1 MKNYHRVHFVG
12 IGGIGMS
19 ALAQHLVVKGCK
31 VSGSDQ
37 NKSRQTQK
45 LQNLG
50 VKIFVGHAAQN
61 VGDAQLVVR
70 TSAVSE
76 DNSEVAFAKKAG
88 IPVVLREQLLG
99 EIFNQFSLRIAVCG
113 THGKTTAT
121 AWIHF
126 VLERCGISHTAFIG
140 GEYNGQNYFCGDGV
154 VVAEACEYNRSF
166 LWMRPTLCVC
176 LNAEWDHPDC
186 YANEQ
191 ILLYAFGE
199 LFSQSQVVACF
210 CPQKFDAK
218 FLPLPVV
225 EGVRMQ
231 NGKASFLL
239 KEEDFCNKIDL
250 SVCGRHNVQ
259 NALAAFVVARYLR
272 LPLLTATQA
281 IGRFGGVDR
290 RWTKCNCRIPVVC
303 DYAHHPTEIR
313 AAVATAQSVCKGKI
327 YCVFQPHTYSRTQA
341 LMGQFA
347 ECFQGI
353 HEVCYL
359 PIFAARERPIK
370 GVSSFALFRL
380 AKQQGQNARYFAN
393 FESVAKHLLSVAGQ
407 NDLVLLLGAGNVNEI
422 AQLLC

>member
-1 MKNYHRVHFVG
+1 
-12 IGGIGMS
+12 MS
-19 ALAQHLVVKGCK
+19 ALAQHLVVNGYK
-31 VSGSDQ
+31 VSGSDEKQ
-37 NKSRQTQK
+37 NRQTQK

-50 VKIFVGHAAQN
+50 VKIFVGHAAEN
-61 VGDAQLVVR
+61 VGGAQLVVR
-70 TSAVSE
+70 TSAVGE
-76 DNSEVAFAKKAG
+76 DNCEVAFARQAG

-99 EIFNQFSLRIAVCG
+99 EIFNQFPVRIAVCG

-126 VLERCGISHTAFIG
+126 MLERCGVSHTAFIG
-140 GEYNGQNYFCGDGV
+140 GEYNGQNYFCGNGI

-191 ILLYAFGE
+191 IVLDAFRQ
-199 LFSQSQVVACF
+199 LFLQSQAVACF
-210 CPQKFDAK
+210 CRQKRDAN
-218 FLPLPVV
+218 FLPLPVAKHLFV
-225 EGVRMQ
+225 Q
-231 NGKASFLL
+231 NGRTSFMLQDG
-239 KEEDFCNKIDL
+239 DFCKQIDL
-250 SVCGRHNVQ
+250 SVCGKHNVQ
-259 NALAAFVVARYLR
+259 NALAAFVVARYLH

-281 IGRFGGVDR
+281 IQRFDGVDR
-290 RWTKCNCRIPVVC
+290 RWTMCRCRVPVVC

-341 LMGQFA
+341 LMQRFA
-347 ECFQGI
+347 CCFDGAY
-353 HEVCYL
+353 EVCYL
-359 PIFAARERPIK
+359 PVFAAREKPIK

-380 AKQQGQNARYFAN
+380 AKRQGKNARYFSN
-393 FESVAKHLLSVAGQ
+393 FDSVAKHLLSVVRQ

-422 AQLLC
+422 AQLLR